1 MMVESVKSKEWP
13 NRLSNVLWEKLLR
26 KFKLSDQVVKAE
38 QTAELLCLK
47 LKKGGDLSELELKI
61 ALIEAMHEIPLNK
74 EMKIAAVMKAAGY
87 KYSDTIWSETWMIE
101 RTGRMVTYEDLIQA
115 MTQSFRIFVN
125 QSKADSDSDKD
136 ETAFSLLLLVSKG
149 NTSVE

>member
-1 MMVESVKSKEWP
+1 
-13 NRLSNVLWEKLLR
+13 
-26 KFKLSDQVVKAE
+26 
-38 QTAELLCLK
+38 
-47 LKKGGDLSELELKI
+47 
-61 ALIEAMHEIPLNK
+61 
-74 EMKIAAVMKAAGY
+74 
-87 KYSDTIWSETWMIE
+87 MIE

-136 ETAFSLLLLVSKG
+136 ETAFSLLLWFSKG

>member
-1 MMVESVKSKEWP
+1 MY
-13 NRLSNVLWEKLLR
+13 
-26 KFKLSDQVVKAE
+26 
-38 QTAELLCLK
+38 
-47 LKKGGDLSELELKI
+47 
-61 ALIEAMHEIPLNK
+61 EIPLNK

-101 RTGRMVTYEDLIQA
+101 RAGEMVTYEDLIQA
-115 MTQSFRIFVN
+115 MTQSFRIFMN

-136 ETAFSLLLLVSKG
+136 ETAFSLLLWFSKG